1 MFPFAKGAGFP
12 FPPIAAKGW
21 PMTKMTTTLL
31 YGRPPVVFDPPSGA
45 VQTSPL
51 IPDSAALEAQTPGSA
66 DAAMIYAPPGV
77 LERRYVLALAL
88 KALKVGG
95 RLDVMALKDKG
106 GSRLGKELKAFGLVV
121 AETAK
126 AHHRRCIV
134 IRPEAAEVLD
144 AAIEAAIQAGGPQF
158 VPGLEAWSQ
167 PGVFAWDRVDAGSA
181 LLASHMPALKG
192 EGVDL
197 GCGYGALSTVVLRSP
212 AVTKLKMVDLDRR
225 AIRAARENIQDE
237 RAKVWWSDART
248 LEAGGD
254 KDFVVSN
261 PPFHDGGAEDRRLGQ
276 AFIRKAAE
284 LLKKGGV
291 AWIVANRHLPYEA
304 ELNAAFKR
312 VRLVADSGG
321 YKLFEAVK

>member
-1 MFPFAKGAGFP
+1 M
-12 FPPIAAKGW
+12 
-21 PMTKMTTTLL
+21 TTLL
-31 YGRPPVVFDPPSGA
+31 YGRPPVVFDPPGTGEGDA
-45 VQTSPL
+45 TQTSPL
-51 IPDSAALEAQTPGSA
+51 IPDSAALEAQDPGSA
-66 DAAMIYAPPGV
+66 DTIMIYAPPGV

-88 KALKVGG
+88 RALKVGG
-95 RLDVMALKDKG
+95 RLDVMAPKDKG
-106 GSRLGKELKAFGLVV
+106 GSRLGKELKAFGVEV

-134 IRPEAAEVLD
+134 FKPETAQGLD
-144 AAIEAAIQAGGPQF
+144 AAIDAAIAAGGPQF

-167 PGVFAWDRVDAGSA
+167 PGVFAWDRIDAGSA
-181 LLASHMPALKG
+181 LLAEHLPSMKG

-197 GCGYGALSTVVLRSP
+197 GCGYGALSIVTLRSP
-212 AVTKLKMVDLDRR
+212 AVTKLKLVDLDRR
-225 AIRAARENIQDE
+225 AIRAARENVTDE

-248 LEAGGD
+248 LEAKGD

-291 AWIVANRHLPYEA
+291 AWVVANRHLPYEA

-312 VRLVADSGG
+312 VRLVAEAGG